1 MSMAMASPAIRIST
15 MSVLQRCGSRRRG
28 PGGYCTRLMARTVEL
43 VVLRK
48 KGRRSKVDS
57 RRGKNDTG
65 KAYSSQAL
73 PRSSRHVHCTDC
85 LPHRPAAIATRASC
99 WTDGHRVAVDGRH
112 CYTGG
117 QSVTHRERTL
127 SGAAGTEEHVVPDL
141 SRSQSADRWDRTR

>member
-28 PGGYCTRLMARTVEL
+28 PGGHCTRLRARTVEL

-48 KGRRSKVDS
+48 KDRRSTVEEK
-57 RRGKNDTG
+57 RNDTG
-65 KAYSSQAL
+65 KAYPSQAL
-73 PRSSRHVHCTDC
+73 PRSSRHVHCTDFV
-85 LPHRPAAIATRASC
+85 PHRRGAIATRASC
-99 WTDGHRVAVDGRH
+99 WTDGHQVAVDGRH
-112 CYTGG
+112 CYIGG

-127 SGAAGTEEHVVPDL
+127 TGAAGREEHVVPDL